1 MRADKKKTLNKI
13 FNALPMAREDGQY
26 GQISATLAHKLASKK
41 LAGKKVS
48 QLPENVRLQLID
60 ELKKVPLTFE
70 QLRVQTGLPK
80 STLHDSLK
88 YLIEH
93 YAVKGLIDAGALRS
107 TGGKLKPTY
116 VKTGHY
122 GWTEKGKGKRVTVVW
137 TNKKTGKPEYKQT
150 LVKIRKKWKRKG
162 TSSDRDCYFRYKKI
176 AWDMKNQMPVRLKI
190 IEERKKK
197 KRGRGKVK
205 GAYY

>member
-1 MRADKKKTLNKI
+1 MRADKKKTLTKI
-13 FNALPMAREDGQY
+13 FDALPMEREDGQY
-26 GQISATLAHKLASKK
+26 GQISATLARK

-70 QLRVQTGLPK
+70 QLRERTGLPK

-88 YLIEH
+88 YLVEH
-93 YAVKGLIDAGALRS
+93 YAVKGLIDAEALRS

-122 GWTEKGKGKRVTVVW
+122 GWTEKGKGKRVTIVW
-137 TNKKTGKPEYKQT
+137 RNKKTGEPEYSQR

-162 TSSDRDCYFRYKKI
+162 TSSDHDYYFRRKKF
-176 AWDMKNQMPVRLKI
+176 AWDMKNQRAVRLKVT
-190 IEERKKK
+190 EEQKKK
-197 KRGRGKVK
+197 KRGKGKIR